1 MRFSYFKIFLG
12 LALALSAVF
21 LYLIFLYQ
29 PQAGPTPP
37 LSPPI
42 VHRTEIKPVSKEE
55 ILRQRQQKML
65 AEIKKREEEKWR
77 KMFGQNID
85 EETLARKKLEV
96 LKQRKEKMLEVIEQK
111 KK

>member
-12 LALALSAVF
+12 LAMALSAVF

-29 PQAGPTPP
+29 PKTGPTPP
-37 LSPPI
+37 LAPPI
-42 VHRTEIKPVSKEE
+42 VHQAKIETVSKEE
-55 ILRQRQQKML
+55 ILKQRQEKML
-65 AEIKKREEEKWR
+65 AEIKKREDEKWR
-77 KMFGQNID
+77 QIFGQNVD
-85 EETLARKKLEV
+85 EETLARKKLEI